1 MANSKQRVVGT
12 GISVVI
18 LLGTVSAVFIFGA
31 LLSVQY
37 EYNCTSDPATK
48 GATCTERRAWNGTA
62 AIQALSA
69 IAGAGAGGVAAIW
82 KAGGLP
88 KILEKLLGTGDSGVE

>member
-1 MANSKQRVVGT
+1 MTNPKEKVVGT
-12 GISVVI
+12 GVSILI
-18 LLGTVSAVFIFGA
+18 LLGTVSAVFVFGT

-37 EYNCTSDPATK
+37 EYNCTSNPSTEQT
-48 GATCTERRAWNGTA
+48 TCTERRAWDGTA

-88 KILEKLLGTGDSGVE
+88 KILERLFGTSDSGIE

>member
-1 MANSKQRVVGT
+1 MAKERVVGT

-37 EYNCTSDPATK
+37 EYNCTSDPTSNATS
-48 GATCTERRAWNGTA
+48 CTERRAWNGTA

-69 IAGAGAGGVAAIW
+69 IAGAGAGGAAAIW

-88 KILEKLLGTGDSGVE
+88 KILERLLGVSDETGAE